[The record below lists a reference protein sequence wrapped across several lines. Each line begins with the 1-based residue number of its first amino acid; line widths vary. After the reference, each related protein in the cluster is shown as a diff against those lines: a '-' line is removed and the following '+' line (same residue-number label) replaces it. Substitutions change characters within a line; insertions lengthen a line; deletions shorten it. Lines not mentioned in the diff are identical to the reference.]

1 MLASWIL
8 HTVFKPAFIGIA
20 FSLTAAPLTTTTH
33 MSHLS
38 AQLSAALA
46 LMFLLTLFYS
56 SR

>member
-8 HTVFKPAFIGIA
+8 HTVFKPAFTGIA
-20 FSLTAAPLTTTTH
+20 FSLTAAPLTTTIH
-33 MSHLS
+33 ISHLS

-56 SR
+56 S